1 MSAESQIQLTKH
13 DFSDI
18 EDKSSWAF
26 EALSELYGSEL
37 AATQLGLEHEAY
49 TLGEERFHRTIA
61 RQIERGEFAD
71 NTAAKPVLSSLVPL
85 MATAFD
91 NWVHHQVT
99 KVRRKHVALQFFQ
112 MVKAESVAAIT
123 VKSVLNMTAKKGPQ
137 NIQTVAIF
145 LGKALEE
152 EARYSRIREQEVDHY
167 NKRIRKALNKRNG
180 HTYKVAYLERV
191 EAHMLEANE
200 LSDPWTT
207 WRSIENDIAFHIGI
221 RLLELLIESTQLVEV
236 KRENAGNAKLDGEFV
251 QLTRAWADKLCSR
264 AFSLAGVTPRYQP
277 MIVPPKPWTKMI
289 GGGYW
294 AKGRRPIPLIRVRSK
309 RAMQRYHDVSM
320 PEVYKAVN
328 IAQAPLRR
336 AGWATGSAER

>member
-1 MSAESQIQLTKH
+1 
-13 DFSDI
+13 
-18 EDKSSWAF
+18 
-26 EALSELYGSEL
+26 
-37 AATQLGLEHEAY
+37 
-49 TLGEERFHRTIA
+49 
-61 RQIERGEFAD
+61 
-71 NTAAKPVLSSLVPL
+71 
-85 MATAFD
+85 
-91 NWVHHQVT
+91 
-99 KVRRKHVALQFFQ
+99 